1 MEGKIHVAE
10 ERLKS
15 IAGGDGFSGIAAIA
29 FVIATIIIRVP
40 IDISVSD
47 L

>member
-1 MEGKIHVAE
+1 MERKIHVTKGQ
-10 ERLKS
+10 LKS
-15 IAGGDGFSGIAAIA
+15 IAGGDGFSGTAAIA

-40 IDISVSD
+40 IDTSVSD